1 MPFRASGDEV
11 HGDRN
16 CFYEVLTQQQFE
28 PSVILPGIW
37 PSPGSQAG
45 FLEEV
50 SPALD
55 QDEGQTGVIQSKR

>member
-1 MPFRASGDEV
+1 MKS
-11 HGDRN
+11 RN